1 MPSQNPS
8 THQFASEWKITPWS
22 LWLLT
27 PILLTSTP
35 VPFASASICLAVVC
49 RIPEVLVAG
58 RILAVAEVGVVIILV
73 AEVRWDPAVA
83 EVRWAPVVVGM
94 IRMIHLELVVAA
106 SSPQE
111 EQVHRWLPR

>member
-8 THQFASEWKITPWS
+8 THQFGSEWKITPWS

-35 VPFASASICLAVVC
+35 VPFASTSICLAVVC

-58 RILAVAEVGVVIILV
+58 RILAEVGVVIILV
-73 AEVRWDPAVA
+73 AEARWGGAAVAEARWAPAVA
-83 EVRWAPVVVGM
+83 G
-94 IRMIHLELVVAA
+94 IIHLELGEAV

-111 EQVHRWLPR
+111 RVHPWPPR